1 VTTKAD
7 FNADEWSRVQ
17 LAPFVAGF
25 TVITADR
32 GGTLR
37 ETVEMARVYAEER
50 QDADAPELIREIVS
64 SQPAVD
70 AQQLGGGQQAGG
82 AQQQASPEDA
92 RARSQEVIRDAV
104 GILEAKAS
112 PEELDAY
119 KRFCLEIAERV
130 AERTKSGGV
139 LGVGG
144 KSVSDAEQAALDEL
158 GATLGIAPEAGAGTA

>member
-1 VTTKAD
+1 MTTKAD

-17 LAPFVAGF
+17 LGPFVAGF

-37 ETVEMARVYAEER
+37 ETVEMARAYAEER
-50 QDADAPELIREIVS
+50 QDPEAPELIREIVG
-64 SQPAVD
+64 SQPSVEAS
-70 AQQLGGGQQAGG
+70 QLGGAEQRP
-82 AQQQASPEDA
+82 ASPEDA

-104 GILEAKAS
+104 GILDAKAT
-112 PEELDAY
+112 PEEVDAY
-119 KRFCLEIAERV
+119 KRFCLEVAQRV

-144 KSVSDAEQAALDEL
+144 KQVSDAERAALDEL
-158 GATLGIAPEAGAGTA
+158 AATLGVTPEPGFGTA